1 MSDLRGLSRGSKT
14 AAVVIVGVLLQVIV
28 VALLGLSAITRDREA
43 GVRDARDD
51 AARRA
56 GVTARDAAKRASRG
70 VESAIS
76 AVASAA
82 RGPGGLRNL
91 AREGWIEAFRDV
103 YRVDALG
110 RVYSGDKRLYVPP
123 GVVEQARVDPLELDL
138 RLRRL
143 AELPHGTEAGVV
155 DQRRQFVADFPFYV
169 DADRW
174 AHAVGQ
180 SLALAEDLAAEPTS
194 RREDVEQEILRAYET
209 AALNDGRPG
218 ATRPEMGYVEARLDA
233 AVRRR
238 PAAEREAL
246 LEALGRLRAA
256 RAGLRV
262 LREYALK
269 DAQDAATREAPP
281 RVFTRGGELV
291 AVAPLPRVAGAEPEA
306 LLVRLDPGVLMKHAT
321 ALVTEHEAKDG
332 RLEFQV
338 VPRDWPSAPD
348 PLATRVPVQEGT
360 IDLGIDA
367 IATPVGPVVTGRAAT
382 GPRESFYWAILA
394 LAAMGVATAG
404 IVLWRILRREVHL
417 ARLKAD
423 FVSNLSHELKTP
435 LTSISMFVEM
445 MRDGSLTD
453 GPELQEGVAVIG
465 QETDRLQRIVGRM
478 IDVARREAGASGYDL
493 VVGDLNA
500 PVRAACERFRRLE
513 KAPGLRLE
521 LSLSPALPRVR
532 LDAGAIDDVVTN
544 LLSNAWKYRKGER
557 ALVRVSTA
565 PTRRGAEIVVTDDG
579 IGIPVRE
586 RKKVFETFYRAESY
600 LTRTVPGTGLGLAL
614 VRTIVREPKGKVRV
628 EGAPDLHERAEGGGT
643 TFRLTF
649 PKARGAAAPAAPRP
663 SSPAGTS
670 SPPAVPAPPPAAVV
684 KTPGAPRR

>member
-28 VALLGLSAITRDREA
+28 VAVLGLSAITRAREE
-43 GVRDARDD
+43 GARLARED

-56 GVTARDAAKRASRG
+56 RGVAMDAARRASQG
-70 VESAIS
+70 VENSIL

-123 GVVEQARVDPLELDL
+123 EVVEQARVDPLELDV

-143 AELPHGTEAGVV
+143 SELPRSTDATVV
-155 DQRRQFVADFPFYV
+155 EYRRQFVADFPFYV
-169 DADRW
+169 DAERW

-180 SLALAEDLAAEPTS
+180 SLVLAEDLAAEPTS

-209 AALNDGRPG
+209 AALNDGRPA
-218 ATRPEMGYVEARLDA
+218 ATRPEMAYVEAHLDA

-238 PAAEREAL
+238 PPAERAGL

-256 RAGLRV
+256 RAGLKSV
-262 LREYALK
+262 REYALK
-269 DAQDAATREAPP
+269 DAQDAAARQAPP
-281 RVFTRGGELV
+281 RVFSRGGELV
-291 AVAPLPRVAGAEPEA
+291 AVASLPRVAGSEPEA
-306 LLVRLDPGVLMKHAT
+306 LLVRLDRGVLMKHAA
-321 ALVTEHEAKDG
+321 ALVTDREAREG
-332 RLEFQV
+332 RLAFRV
-338 VPRDWPSAPD
+338 VPRGDPADPD
-348 PLATRVPVQEGT
+348 PLAARQPAQEGT
-360 IDLGIDA
+360 IDLSIDA
-367 IATPVGPVVTGRAAT
+367 LAMPVGPLQSPGAG
-382 GPRESFYWAILA
+382 GPRESFYWTILV
-394 LAAMGVATAG
+394 LAALGVATAG

-445 MRDGSLTD
+445 MREGSLAD
-453 GPELQEGVAVIG
+453 GPDLQEGIAVIG

-493 VVGDLNA
+493 VLGDLNV

-532 LDAGAIDDVVTN
+532 LDAGAIDDAVTN

-557 ALVRVSTA
+557 AHVRVATA
-565 PTRRGAEIVVTDDG
+565 PTRRGAEIVVSDDG

-614 VRTIVREPKGKVRV
+614 VRTIVREHKGKVRV

-649 PKARGAAAPAAPRP
+649 PRARGVAVPAASRAP
-663 SSPAGTS
+663 SPAGTS
-670 SPPAVPAPPPAAVV
+670 SPPPLPAAPPAAAV